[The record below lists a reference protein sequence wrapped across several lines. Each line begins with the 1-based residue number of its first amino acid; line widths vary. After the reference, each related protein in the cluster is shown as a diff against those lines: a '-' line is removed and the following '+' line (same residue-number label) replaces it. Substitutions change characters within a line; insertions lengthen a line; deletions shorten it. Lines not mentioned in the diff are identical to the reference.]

1 MMYRKTAVMVVVAAI
16 VSGPGAWAQT
26 VSYSTAPAPQT
37 DTALEGDKKIVD
49 TQLVPGFYPALTV
62 AAVRH
67 SNGKKS
73 SNLRQAE
80 IEYTAS
86 AGLTYKAE
94 LGQHDLQLFYGATVI
109 SHSKFKQDNYIQ
121 NTLGA
126 GLNLDLTDRFNLLL
140 DAGYV
145 DGAEPRGSTGSRLVG
160 NIDPDTYHLF
170 RYGAEGIY
178 GRRSNTMQVSLAA
191 HQQQLRYT
199 NNQQGFRDR
208 DRLNLRG
215 RAYYNLG
222 PSTATFVELTNSTI
236 DYLTN
241 NRLDS
246 TEQSYSVGARWEAT
260 DITSAEVSIGNLT
273 KNFDDPTVNDF
284 SGVTYLGKVLWA
296 PQTFTNVSLYTSR
309 RTEES
314 SEPGSSYFVSNLLG
328 VSVDYAYSDSIGLL
342 AYTNYTK
349 DDFSDT
355 RRDTTWDYGLGM
367 DYTMRPWLFLG
378 LRAGQTSRSSNVSA
392 ANYDDQFIGL
402 SVTMSNEPAK

>member
-1 MMYRKTAVMVVVAAI
+1 MYRKTALVAAVATL
-16 VSGPGAWAQT
+16 VSGPVAWAQT

-37 DTALEGDKKIVD
+37 NTALEADRKVVD
-49 TQLVPGFYPALTV
+49 TNLVPGFYPALTI

-67 SNGKKS
+67 SNGHKS
-73 SNLRQAE
+73 SNLKQAE
-80 IEYTAS
+80 TVYSAS

-94 LGQHDLQLFYGATVI
+94 LGQHDLQLFYGASVI
-109 SHSKFKQDNYIQ
+109 SHSKFKQDDYVQ

-126 GLNLDLTDRFNLLL
+126 GLNLDLTDRFNMIL
-140 DAGYV
+140 DAGYI
-145 DGAEPRGSTGSRLVG
+145 DGAEPRGSTGSRLDS
-160 NIDPDTYHLF
+160 NSDPDAYHLF

-191 HQQQLRYT
+191 HQEQLRYT

-208 DRLNLRG
+208 NRLNLRG
-215 RAYYNLG
+215 RVYYNVG
-222 PSTATFVELTNSTI
+222 PSTSTFVELTNSNI

-246 TEQSYSVGARWEAT
+246 TEQAYSIGARWEAT
-260 DITSAEVSIGNLT
+260 DITAAEFSIGNLT
-273 KNFDDPTVNDF
+273 KNFDDPTVDDF
-284 SGVTYLGKVLWA
+284 SGATYLGKVLWA
-296 PQTFTNVSLYTSR
+296 PLTFTNVSLYASR

-314 SEPGSSYFVSNLLG
+314 SEPDSTYFVSNLVG
-328 VSVDYAYSDSIGLL
+328 VSLDHALSDSIGLL
-342 AYTNYTK
+342 AYANHTT
-349 DDFSDT
+349 DDFSND

-367 DYTMRPWLFLG
+367 DYAMRPWLFFG

-402 SVTMSNEPAK
+402 SVTMSNEPAR

>member
-1 MMYRKTAVMVVVAAI
+1 MYKKITVAA
-16 VSGPGAWAQT
+16 VVTAAVTGPVVLAQT
-26 VSYSTAPAPQT
+26 ASYSTAPAPQT
-37 DTALEGDKKIVD
+37 NTALEGDKKVVD

-67 SNGKKS
+67 SNGHKS
-73 SNLRQAE
+73 SNLKQAE
-80 IEYTAS
+80 IEYSAS

-94 LGQHDLQLFYGATVI
+94 LGQHDLQLFYGASVI

-126 GLNLDLTDRFNLLL
+126 GLNLDLTDRFNMVL
-140 DAGYV
+140 DAGYI
-145 DGAEPRGSTGSRLVG
+145 DGAEPRGSTGSRLIG
-160 NIDPDTYHLF
+160 NTDPDAYHLF

-191 HQQQLRYT
+191 HQEQLRYT

-215 RAYYNLG
+215 RVYYNLG
-222 PSTATFVELTNSTI
+222 PSTTTFVELINSNI

-246 TEQSYSVGARWEAT
+246 TDQAYSVGARWEAT
-260 DITSAEVSIGNLT
+260 DITAAEFSIGNLS
-273 KNFDDPTVNDF
+273 KNFDDPTVQDF
-284 SGVTYLGKVLWA
+284 SGATYLGKLLWA
-296 PQTFTNVSLYTSR
+296 PLTFTDVSLYASR

-314 SEPGSSYFVSNLLG
+314 SEPGSTYFVSNLLG
-328 VSVDYAYSDSIGLL
+328 TAVNHALSDSIGLL
-342 AYTNYTK
+342 AYANYTT
-349 DDFSDT
+349 DDYSND
-355 RRDTTWDYGLGM
+355 RRDTIWDYGLGM

-378 LRAGQTSRSSNVSA
+378 LRAGQTSRSSSVSA
-392 ANYDDQFIGL
+392 ANYDDQFIGF
-402 SVTMSNEPAK
+402 SVTMSNEPAN